1 MSENTVPVFM
11 HIDMDAFFA
20 SVEQHDHPEYR
31 GKPVI
36 VGGLPGDRRAVVSTA
51 SYEARRFGVH
61 SAMPLFKAV
70 SLCPNAVFVR
80 GNMKRYSEVSQ
91 TIMDIFADYSPT
103 VIQMSIDE
111 AFIDATG
118 TKRLFGPPQVLAAKI
133 KERVMQA
140 TGLTVSIGIASTM
153 YVAKIASGFRKP
165 NGLTLIPFGDEEKF
179 MTSLPLEK
187 VWGAGTKTIAHIKN
201 AGIRTT
207 AQLRDK
213 SLASLT
219 TIFGNCTGTFLYN
232 AMRGNKEM
240 KFGDDPQN
248 RSLSAEST
256 YEFDLTDRYTI
267 ETALMQ
273 LAQTVIWR
281 MHRAGVRSK
290 TVSLKIRYEDFTTVS
305 VQETSDSPVANAD
318 DLYERCRRLLQ
329 KKYQDGR
336 GIRLLGIACEKVES
350 KDLPSQGELFNSR
363 NEKLSI
369 VEKAIFEMESKNP
382 ALKLRKARLIE
393 AEQNTLSH
401 HGRNG

>member
-1 MSENTVPVFM
+1 
-11 HIDMDAFFA
+11 
-20 SVEQHDHPEYR
+20 
-31 GKPVI
+31 
-36 VGGLPGDRRAVVSTA
+36 
-51 SYEARRFGVH
+51 
-61 SAMPLFKAV
+61 
-70 SLCPNAVFVR
+70 
-80 GNMKRYSEVSQ
+80 
-91 TIMDIFADYSPT
+91 
-103 VIQMSIDE
+103 MSIDE

-118 TKRLFGPPQVLAAKI
+118 TERLFGPPQVLAAKI

-248 RSLSAEST
+248 RSLSAECT
-256 YEFDLTDRYTI
+256 EPACVQKQFRLKYV
-267 ETALMQ
+267 M
-273 LAQTVIWR
+273 
-281 MHRAGVRSK
+281 K
-290 TVSLKIRYEDFTTVS
+290 T
-305 VQETSDSPVANAD
+305 
-318 DLYERCRRLLQ
+318 LLQ
-329 KKYQDGR
+329 FRFRKLQIPQWQTQMTFTRDAGGCCKKNRQYAG
-336 GIRLLGIACEKVES
+336 
-350 KDLPSQGELFNSR
+350 
-363 NEKLSI
+363 EKL
-369 VEKAIFEMESKNP
+369 
-382 ALKLRKARLIE
+382 LRLPE
-393 AEQNTLSH
+393 
-401 HGRNG
+401 